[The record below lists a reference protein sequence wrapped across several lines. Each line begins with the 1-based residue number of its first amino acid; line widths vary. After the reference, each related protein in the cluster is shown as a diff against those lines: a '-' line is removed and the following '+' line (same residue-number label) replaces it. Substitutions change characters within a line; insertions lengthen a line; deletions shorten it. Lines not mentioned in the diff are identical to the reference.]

1 MGVLVKNGFSL
12 RPRELSEFEKYGF
25 HEPSSNKKLDGFTA
39 LAAILLDAP
48 MAAISIVDADKIW
61 YVSKYGIEKEYV
73 SKEEGIC
80 AFDGDSGELF
90 FVEDALQSER
100 LKNHPMVAG
109 QSGVRF
115 YAGVPLVNGEGKRL
129 GSLCVMDHRPKPFTN
144 EQRRLL
150 ELVAGLLLQALEEE
164 YRHRNELEVRNQ
176 MILSTVHDL
185 KNPLAVIPL
194 LGQMIKDNKDDPAM
208 VLKLAVKIQEA
219 SLRLSRSIEEFLSK
233 AGEQEGVR
241 QKAAFCKVNMKKLVK
256 EVVRDNKPLA
266 ARKKQLIHFR
276 SEDDCEVLGERKKLK
291 EMLDNLLSNAI
302 KYSFTS
308 KNIWIE
314 LAPQNG
320 MVQIKVRDEG
330 VGLSTADLN
339 KLYRPFT
346 TLSSRPTAGEHSSG
360 LGLSIVKR
368 VVEEH
373 KGRIGAVSAG
383 RAMGTTFTVEL
394 PLAKT

>member
-1 MGVLVKNGFSL
+1 MGVLVKNRLSSGQ
-12 RPRELSEFEKYGF
+12 EEISEFEKYGF
-25 HEPSSNKKLDGFTA
+25 HEPASNKKLDGFTA

-61 YVSKYGIEKEYV
+61 YVSKYGIEKEYI
-73 SKEEGIC
+73 SKVEGIC
-80 AFDGDSGELF
+80 SFNDSSNLF
-90 FVEDALQSER
+90 FVEDTLKSEC
-100 LKNHPMVAG
+100 LKTHPMVAG
-109 QSGVRF
+109 ETQVRF
-115 YAGVPLVNGEGKRL
+115 YAQVPLVNEEGRRL

-144 EQRRLL
+144 EHRRLL
-150 ELVAGLLLQALEEE
+150 ELVADLLMQALEEE

-176 MILSTVHDL
+176 MILTTVHDL

-194 LGQMIKDNKDDPAM
+194 LGQMIKDNKEDPEM

-233 AGEQEGVR
+233 AGERE
-241 QKAAFCKVNMKKLVK
+241 AAVQSAPLRLVNMKQLVK
-256 EVVRDNKPLA
+256 EVVRDNKPMA

-276 SEDDCEVLGERKKLK
+276 AEDECQVLGDRKKLK
-291 EMLDNLLSNAI
+291 EMFDNLLSNAI

-314 LAPQNG
+314 LASQNE
-320 MVQIKVRDEG
+320 MALLKVRDEG
-330 VGLSTADLN
+330 VGLSTGDLN

-346 TLSSRPTAGEHSSG
+346 TLSSRPTGGEHSSG

-373 KGRIGAVSAG
+373 KGRIRAISAG
-383 RAMGTTFTVEL
+383 HAMGTTFTVEL
-394 PLAKT
+394 PLANV

>member
-1 MGVLVKNGFSL
+1 MGVLVKNGLSL
-12 RPRELSEFEKYGF
+12 GQEGISEFEKYGF
-25 HEPSSNKKLDGFTA
+25 HEPASNKKLDGFTA

-61 YVSKYGIEKEYV
+61 YISKYGIEKEYV

-80 AFDGDSGELF
+80 IFNGDTDKLF
-90 FVEDALQSER
+90 FVEDTMAVECLR
-100 LKNHPMVAG
+100 NHPMVVG
-109 QSGVRF
+109 QTGIRF
-115 YAGVPLVNGEGKRL
+115 YAGVPLVNEGGKRL
-129 GSLCVMDHRPKPFTN
+129 GSLCVMDHRPKPFTG

-150 ELVAGLLLQALEEE
+150 ELVAGLLMQALEEE

-176 MILSTVHDL
+176 MILTTVHDL

-194 LGQMIKDNKDDPAM
+194 LGQMIKDNKEDPEM
-208 VLKLAVKIQEA
+208 VLKLATKIQEA
-219 SLRLSRSIEEFLSK
+219 SLRLSKSIEEFLSK
-233 AGEQEGVR
+233 AGEQEVAA
-241 QKAAFCKVNMKKLVK
+241 QKTPLRIVNMKQLVK

-276 SEDDCEVLGERKKLK
+276 SEKDCEVLGDRKKLK

-308 KNIWIE
+308 KSIWIE
-314 LAPQNG
+314 LTAQNK
-320 MVQIKVRDEG
+320 VALLKVRDEG
-330 VGLSTADLN
+330 VGLSTGDLN

-346 TLSSRPTAGEHSSG
+346 TLSARPTGGEHSSG

-373 KGRIGAVSAG
+373 KGRIRAVSAG
-383 RAMGTTFTVEL
+383 RSLGTTFIVEL
-394 PLAKT
+394 PLAEV